1 MIYLDYAAATPMH
14 PDVLAAMQPYFSER
28 FFNPSAT
35 YLPAVSVRRDLEA
48 ARARLAHWLG
58 ARPTE
63 ITLTA
68 GGTEANN
75 LAIRGI
81 MEQYPGANIVVSAI
95 EHESVLRPA
104 EAFDCRVAPVTA
116 DGLVTPEALAAVI
129 DDRTV
134 LVSVMYVNNEVGT
147 VQPIRRLSQVV
158 TEVRRARRA
167 AGNDLPLY
175 LHTDAAQAAA
185 YLDLHAAR
193 LGVDL
198 ISLNAGKIY
207 GPKQC
212 GLLYAAAGVRLKAQ
226 VLGGGQE
233 RGARS
238 GTENVAGAIGFATAL
253 DLVQNH
259 RETEAKR
266 LMALRDDFIR
276 QLEAALPHLTVNGSR
291 KHRSP
296 NNVHITLPGHDNERL
311 IIELEQKG
319 ILCAAGSA
327 CSASDEAASH
337 VLLAMGISEA
347 DARASLRFSLGM
359 QTTADEVQEVVR
371 ALQITAI

>member
-1 MIYLDYAAATPMH
+1 M
-14 PDVLAAMQPYFSER
+14 
-28 FFNPSAT
+28 
-35 YLPAVSVRRDLEA
+35 RRDLEA

-158 TEVRRARRA
+158 RIKRSFEIVS
-167 AGNDLPLY
+167 DL
-175 LHTDAAQAAA
+175 
-185 YLDLHAAR
+185 
-193 LGVDL
+193 
-198 ISLNAGKIY
+198 S
-207 GPKQC
+207 
-212 GLLYAAAGVRLKAQ
+212 
-226 VLGGGQE
+226 
-233 RGARS
+233 
-238 GTENVAGAIGFATAL
+238 
-253 DLVQNH
+253 
-259 RETEAKR
+259 
-266 LMALRDDFIR
+266 
-276 QLEAALPHLTVNGSR
+276 
-291 KHRSP
+291 
-296 NNVHITLPGHDNERL
+296 
-311 IIELEQKG
+311 
-319 ILCAAGSA
+319 SA
-327 CSASDEAASH
+327 EK
-337 VLLAMGISEA
+337 
-347 DARASLRFSLGM
+347 
-359 QTTADEVQEVVR
+359 R
-371 ALQITAI
+371 ALI